1 MFERTGDN
9 VPVAVL
15 PFKFIT
21 FWVQIHDLPVHCMT
35 PVIRDSI
42 GKSLDTVIEMS
53 DTEEEGGKGNHRR
66 VRVRLDISKPLSC
79 IRKI

>member
-1 MFERTGDN
+1 
-9 VPVAVL
+9 
-15 PFKFIT
+15 
-21 FWVQIHDLPVHCMT
+21 MT

-53 DTEEEGGKGNHRR
+53 DTEEEGGKGNHLR